1 LGKLMASVHHN
12 LTLQN
17 LDNFSHNLQNVKGN
31 ITGSAAPF
39 IALSL
44 YIMILIIFNI
54 HTIYYKFAKYVRVL
68 YMA

>member
-1 LGKLMASVHHN
+1 MASVHHN

-39 IALSL
+39 ITLSL
-44 YIMILIIFNI
+44 YMILIIFNV
-54 HTIYYKFAKYVRVL
+54 HTIYYKFAK
-68 YMA
+68 